1 MQRINKVVA
10 EFFSQGYRMSGTYV
24 VTKRPLA
31 DEIYDPT
38 TNYLQLEEAYLSP
51 IMDPAKISAYYTTTL
66 FDKSNLDF
74 VLTLDKKDGLRRDQA
89 YGMGT
94 YQLSICLTVPFFE
107 ITGQLF
113 LVNRNFNPRIYLS
126 SDAGIFITLLDVSA
140 HSTFNPDIS
149 YQGGA
154 ALINRAHISFF
165 GETTS

>member
-1 MQRINKVVA
+1 MQRTNKIVA

-24 VTKRPLA
+24 ITKRPLA

-51 IMDPAKISAYYTTTL
+51 IMDPAKISAYYATTL

-94 YQLSICLTVPFFE
+94 FQLSICLTVPFFE
-107 ITGQLF
+107 ITGQLY

-126 SDAGIFITLLDVSA
+126 SDAGIFITLLDVTA

>member
-1 MQRINKVVA
+1 MQRTNKVVA

-51 IMDPAKISAYYTTTL
+51 IMDPAKISAYYALTL

-94 YQLSICLTVPFFE
+94 FQLSICLTVPFFE

-126 SDAGIFITLLDVSA
+126 SDAGIFITLLDVTA

>member
-51 IMDPAKISAYYTTTL
+51 IMDPAKISAYYATTL

-126 SDAGIFITLLDVSA
+126 SDAGIFITLLDVTA

>member
-1 MQRINKVVA
+1 MQRTNKVVA

-51 IMDPAKISAYYTTTL
+51 IMDPAKISAYYALTL

-94 YQLSICLTVPFFE
+94 FQLSICLTVPFFE
-107 ITGQLF
+107 ITGQLY
-113 LVNRNFNPRIYLS
+113 LINRNFNPRIYLS
-126 SDAGIFITLLDVSA
+126 SDAGIFITLLDVTA

>member
-1 MQRINKVVA
+1 MQRTTKVIA
-10 EFFSQGYRMSGTYV
+10 EFFAQGYRVSGTYV

-51 IMDPAKISAYYTTTL
+51 IMDPAKISAYYTVTL

-74 VLTLDKKDGLRRDQA
+74 VLTLDKKDGLRRDQS

-94 YQLSICLTVPFFE
+94 YKLLICLTVPFFE
-107 ITGQLF
+107 ITGYLY
-113 LVNRNFNPRIYLS
+113 LINRNFNPRLYLS
-126 SDAGIFITLLDVSA
+126 SDAGIFISLLDA
-140 HSTFNPDIS
+140 TARSTFNPDVS
-149 YQGGA
+149 YQGGV

-165 GETTS
+165 GETAD

>member
-1 MQRINKVVA
+1 MQRTNKVIA
-10 EFFSQGYRMSGTYV
+10 EFFAQGYRVSGTYV

-51 IMDPAKISAYYTTTL
+51 IMDPAKISAYYALTL

-74 VLTLDKKDGLRRDQA
+74 VLTVDKKDGLRRDQS

-107 ITGQLF
+107 ITGSLY
-113 LVNRNFNPRIYLS
+113 VISRNFNPRIYLS
-126 SDAGIFITLLDVSA
+126 SDAGIFITLVDVNA
-140 HSTFNPDIS
+140 RSTFNPDVS
-149 YQGGA
+149 YQGGV

-165 GETTS
+165 GETAS

>member
-1 MQRINKVVA
+1 MQRVNKIIA
-10 EFFSQGYRMSGTYV
+10 DFFAQGYRVSGTYV
-24 VTKRPLA
+24 VSKRPLA

-51 IMDPAKISAYYTTTL
+51 IMDPAKISAYYALTL

-74 VLTLDKKDGLRRDQA
+74 VLTLDKKDGLRRDQT
-89 YGMGT
+89 YGMGNF
-94 YQLSICLTVPFFE
+94 QLSVCLTVPFFE
-107 ITGQLF
+107 LTGHIYL
-113 LVNRNFNPRIYLS
+113 LNRNFNPRIYLS
-126 SDAGIFITLLDVSA
+126 TDAGAFITVLDVTA

-165 GETTS
+165 GETSG